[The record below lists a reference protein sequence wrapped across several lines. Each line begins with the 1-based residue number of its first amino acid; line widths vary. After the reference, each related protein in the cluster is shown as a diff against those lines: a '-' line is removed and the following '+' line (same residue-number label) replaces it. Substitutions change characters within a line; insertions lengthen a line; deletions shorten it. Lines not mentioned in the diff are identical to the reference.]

1 MASELIN
8 RVTTMSS
15 PKNRSKSFTY
25 GFFLALLTLLLL
37 LFSNS
42 IFAKERVYILAGQ
55 SNMMGKGKTHKLP
68 AYLKRQPHN
77 VEFYY
82 QGRKRQ
88 LAKFSHFGPEVS
100 FAHEIARKFPNDKH
114 IIIKHVATGTSISHW
129 LPGSPLFKGLL
140 RQRGFIKVAANVGGL
155 AQSLIQETANKKV
168 EAIIWMQGEKDAR
181 SVSNANQYETN
192 LKRFIMGVR
201 RQLDSP
207 RSVFIMGQVNPD
219 DPAFHMLDTVKK
231 AQVNTQRALPQ
242 VKIVSTEGLGK
253 IYDHVHYDT
262 LGQIELGKRFANAY
276 AR

>member
-1 MASELIN
+1 
-8 RVTTMSS
+8 MSS
-15 PKNRSKSFTY
+15 LKIRSNSFTY
-25 GFFLALLTLLLL
+25 IVITTLVFTLSL
-37 LFSNS
+37 LFSNAAFS
-42 IFAKERVYILAGQ
+42 KDRVYILAGQ
-55 SNMMGKGKTHKLP
+55 SNMMGKGKTHQLP

-100 FAHEIARKFPNDKH
+100 FAHEIARRFPHDKH
-114 IIIKHVATGTSISHW
+114 IIIKHVATGTSISQW
-129 LPGSPLFKGLL
+129 LPGSPLFNGLL
-140 RQRGFIKVAANVGGL
+140 RQRGFIKVAANAENL
-155 AQSLIQETANKKV
+155 AQKIANKQV

-181 SVSNANQYETN
+181 SVSNANRYETN

-207 RSVFIMGQVNPD
+207 RSVFIMGQVNPE

-231 AQVNTQRALPQ
+231 AQVNTQRALPR
-242 VKIVSTEGLGK
+242 VKLVFTEDLSK

-262 LGQIELGKRFANAY
+262 QGQIELGKRFAQAY